1 MKFNNYY
8 NKKLEYIIDTLV
20 DNNKSQSN
28 IENFENSSLTQS
40 NVLNIDNNK
49 KKNEQLYLQ
58 NIIKNIQ
65 NKKKK
70 LLSKDN
76 KIYTNNKNN
85 EASSNKLN
93 NVTDINKVTFNKLDS
108 IDNTSNKLNSVNDS
122 NKVISNNLY
131 DINDTISIL
140 NNIDKDIVN
149 ENKKNLCNKLNNDK
163 LIKSNVPTKKKEID
177 SVKSNYD
184 YVSYI
189 DIKLDISIF
198 DNYQNILVVSKEP
211 ILYCCCII
219 LYKKFLYLTDN
230 KRDQF
235 IKELKYMMAIDL
247 DKKNLYSK
255 LKYNHKRFKKTEF
268 QDSLINNKVMN
279 NEYFYTYIGDY
290 FKVNILL
297 KDNDIINYLNNYNE
311 NRYSILLIKK
321 DKYFYVHFNCENLSF
336 IDHELCLK
344 HNILIN
350 NVKKTSK
357 NTLSNLKIGE
367 LQNIAKGKNID
378 IKKQGKTGLI
388 NKSKKELL
396 EEIILF

>member
-290 FKVNILL
+290 FEVNILL

-396 EEIILF
+396 EEINK

>member
-93 NVTDINKVTFNKLDS
+93 NVTDINKLDS

-396 EEIILF
+396 EEINK

>member
-8 NKKLEYIIDTLV
+8 NKKLEYVIEKLV
-20 DNNKSQSN
+20 HNNKSQSN
-28 IENFENSSLTQS
+28 IENFENITLTQAS
-40 NVLNIDNNK
+40 VLNIDNNK

-70 LLSKDN
+70 LLLSKDN

-85 EASSNKLN
+85 EVTSNKLN
-93 NVTDINKVTFNKLDS
+93 NVNDINKDTFNKLDS
-108 IDNTSNKLNSVNDS
+108 VDDTSNSVNDTNKDIS
-122 NKVISNNLY
+122 NKLY
-131 DINDTISIL
+131 DINDTSSIL
-140 NNIDKDIVN
+140 NSNNNIDKDITNRLNIVN
-149 ENKKNLCNKLNNDK
+149 DNKLNNDK
-163 LIKSNVPTKKKEID
+163 PNKSNVPTKKREID
-177 SVKSNYD
+177 SVKSKYD
-184 YVSYI
+184 YFSYI

-211 ILYCCCII
+211 VLYCCCII

-235 IKELKYMMAIDL
+235 IKELKYIMAIDL

-279 NEYFYTYIGDY
+279 NEYFYAYIGDY

-297 KDNDIINYLNNYNE
+297 KDDDIINYLNNYNE

-396 EEIILF
+396 EEINK

>member
-40 NVLNIDNNK
+40 NVLNIDNKK

-396 EEIILF
+396 EEINK

>member
-93 NVTDINKVTFNKLDS
+93 NVTDINKVTFNKSDN

-396 EEIILF
+396 EEINK

>member
-396 EEIILF
+396 EEINK